1 VAVRRARWSVPL
13 LFVVA
18 FLVAACGPTAPVA
31 SPTTSPTER
40 EVAVGCQRE
49 AQGGTPVHFDSV
61 DGARLGGL
69 MLGTGAVGIVLV
81 HQIDA
86 TLCQWLPYGKRLAE
100 RGYRVLLVDLGGY
113 GSSEPSSKPDQ
124 DVKQAVGYL
133 RQQGVGSIVLIGA
146 SLGGTASLSA
156 AVIAEPPV
164 TGVVSLSGPVH
175 INGMDLSVRIRAL
188 ASPVLYVAG
197 SDDGTLGTEAQVLYD
212 STVEPRKQIL
222 LVETGAH
229 GVSLVSLPTVSAA
242 VEQRLGTVAP
252 ASG

>member
-1 VAVRRARWSVPL
+1 M
-13 LFVVA
+13 
-18 FLVAACGPTAPVA
+18 VAACGPATPR
-31 SPTTSPTER
+31 PTPTPTPTER

-69 MLGTGAVGIVLV
+69 MLGTGPVGIVLV

-156 AVIAEPPV
+156 AVIVEPPV

-175 INGMDLSVRIRAL
+175 IAGMDLSVRIQAL

-212 STVEPRKQIL
+212 ATTEQRKQIL
-222 LVETGAH
+222 LVDTGAH
-229 GVSLVSLPTVSAA
+229 GVSLVSLPSVPAA
-242 VEQRLGTVAP
+242 IEQWLGTVAP